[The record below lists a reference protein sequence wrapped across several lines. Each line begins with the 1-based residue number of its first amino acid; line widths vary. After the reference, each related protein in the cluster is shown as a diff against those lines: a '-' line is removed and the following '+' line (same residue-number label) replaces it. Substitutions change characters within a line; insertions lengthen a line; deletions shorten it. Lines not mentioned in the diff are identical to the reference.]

1 MANELEVTGN
11 LFAEIER
18 HIHSN
23 AETLRSTKDKLPDVT
38 YNQIRFVL
46 ASKLQGLTIN

>member
-18 HIHSN
+18 HIHSI
-23 AETLRSTKDKLPDVT
+23 AETSIAFDKGQATRRQLRVNHYLSDD
-38 YNQIRFVL
+38 
-46 ASKLQGLTIN
+46 S